1 MMSQNRQESR
11 DRAQSNSDYQV
22 NLKSEIEIRLLHEK
36 MDYMLNE
43 QWQHLLEI
51 QTVQVDL
58 LNELHDRIDELEKF
72 KPHKP
77 K

>member
-1 MMSQNRQESR
+1 
-11 DRAQSNSDYQV
+11 
-22 NLKSEIEIRLLHEK
+22 
-36 MDYMLNE
+36 MLNE